1 VREGGTTVTWTIAQ
15 VAAMSKITTRTL
27 RHYDAIGL
35 LRPAD
40 IGPGGVRQYEREQL
54 LRLQRILLLRDLG
67 LGLDAIASVIDDQ
80 DQRGAREVLGRH
92 HSWLLAESDRLA
104 RLARTVQRT
113 LAEMDGGTEMSVEEL
128 FDGFDPS
135 AYEAEVEQRWP
146 RQAAESRRRTA
157 DWSREDFADAARRG
171 VELAKRFATLAAERV
186 PVDDVRTQEVV
197 AEHYQDVCRFW
208 TPNAAAYRGLGEM
221 YVADERFR
229 QYYDTHGEGTAQ
241 YACDAMAVYADA
253 NLT

>member
-1 VREGGTTVTWTIAQ
+1 VTWTIAQ
-15 VAAMSKITTRTL
+15 VAQLSKVTTRTL

-40 IGPGGVRQYEREQL
+40 TGPGGVRYYERDQL

-80 DQRGAREVLGRH
+80 DQRGTREVLGRH

-113 LAEMDGGTEMSVEEL
+113 IEELSGGTEMRAEEL
-128 FDGFDPS
+128 FEGFDQ
-135 AYEAEVEQRWP
+135 AKYQAEVDERWP
-146 RQAAESRRRTA
+146 EQAAESRRRTA
-157 DWSREDFADAARRG
+157 HWIRDDFAEAARKG
-171 VELAKRFATLAAERV
+171 VELAQRLAALAAGGV
-186 PVDDVRTQEVV
+186 PVDDARTQEAV
-197 AEHYQDVCRFW
+197 AEHYEGVCQFW

-229 QYYDTHGEGTAQ
+229 QYYDKHGEGTAR
-241 YACDAMAVYADA
+241 YVCDAMAVYASA
-253 NLT
+253 NLA